1 MREST
6 PAGPNAPEAPAEEAT
21 IELRLLEQSP
31 SQGVRAT
38 PDNPYGLQPDP
49 IPPDWILEG
58 NPTAR
63 RKLLVGSSDNLASTH
78 MWDCSAGRF
87 NWHYGSD
94 EVIYV
99 LEGSIVIEDSAG
111 VRRRLEAG
119 DTFLFPAGSRFHW
132 TVPRYIRKIAFL
144 HAPLSRKM
152 RVVKGIYGF
161 LKSPFKRTQTAKTW
175 TG

>member
-6 PAGPNAPEAPAEEAT
+6 AAGPAAHE
-21 IELRLLEQSP
+21 
-31 SQGVRAT
+31 
-38 PDNPYGLQPDP
+38 NPYGLQPDP
-49 IPPDWILEG
+49 IPREWILEG

-63 RKLLVGSSDNLASTH
+63 RKLLVGSSDDMASTH

-87 NWHYGSD
+87 DWFYGSD

-99 LEGSIVIEDSAG
+99 LEGSVLVEDDAG
-111 VRRRLEAG
+111 VRRQLEAG

-144 HAPLSRKM
+144 HAPLSRKV
-152 RVVKGIYGF
+152 RLLKGIYNF
-161 LKSPFKRTQTAKTW
+161 FKSPLRRKQPAGLW

>member
-1 MREST
+1 MIRAARKVQPRLHEETYLPQSE
-6 PAGPNAPEAPAEEAT
+6 PAGTRAA
-21 IELRLLEQSP
+21 LE
-31 SQGVRAT
+31 
-38 PDNPYGLQPDP
+38 NPYELQPDP
-49 IPPDWILEG
+49 IPRQWILEG

-63 RKLLVGSSDNLASTH
+63 RKLLVGSSDDMASTH
-78 MWDCSAGRF
+78 MWDCTAGRF

-99 LEGSIVIEDSAG
+99 LEGSVLIEDDAG
-111 VRRRLEAG
+111 GRRQLGPG

-132 TVPRYIRKIAFL
+132 TVPQYIRKIAFL

-152 RVVKGIYGF
+152 RLVKVIYNF
-161 LKSPFKRTQTAKTW
+161 VRSPLTRKRPTVAW

>member
-1 MREST
+1 LREST
-6 PAGPNAPEAPAEEAT
+6 PAAAAGHE
-21 IELRLLEQSP
+21 
-31 SQGVRAT
+31 
-38 PDNPYGLQPDP
+38 NPYGLQPDP
-49 IPPDWILEG
+49 IPPEWILEG

-63 RKLLVGSSDNLASTH
+63 RKLLVGSSDDLASTH

-87 NWHYGSD
+87 DWHYGSD

-99 LEGSIVIEDSAG
+99 LEGAVVVEDAAG
-111 VRRRLEAG
+111 VQRRLGAG

-132 TVPRYIRKIAFL
+132 TVPHYIRKIAFL

-152 RVVKGIYGF
+152 RLARRIYGF
-161 LKSPFKRTQTAKTW
+161 FKSPFRRRQSATTW